1 MGLIGKM
8 ADKVR
13 NGIRSF
19 LEIQPAPA
27 GTIYINEKLDYES
40 NAIKNKIWYRGQ
52 SDELSQLYKRLMLI
66 GHCFGRRFPHR
77 EGQSEKFTLVFL
89 PISLIC
95 WYPL

>member
-27 GTIYINEKLDYES
+27 GTIYINE
-40 NAIKNKIWYRGQ
+40 
-52 SDELSQLYKRLMLI
+52 
-66 GHCFGRRFPHR
+66 
-77 EGQSEKFTLVFL
+77 
-89 PISLIC
+89 
-95 WYPL
+95 